1 MVRHVPGGLQNE
13 GKMTEKKDRKERQ
26 EKRRKKLVQSRL
38 ETEGV
43 AEQTM
48 QENQSWGSSIPPV
61 RFLIYL
67 FLYSDVLVGKREAFT
82 EQSGNARR
90 NPRPSERDVLPAA
103 TEWNDRCFRGHQSM
117 KHEEFLRLWK
127 RVTYYQETPA
137 VIQRPCA
144 LGRKCPREKSAFA
157 NDEGNCVEDS

>member
-1 MVRHVPGGLQNE
+1 MAKHVPGGLQNE
-13 GKMTEKKDRKERQ
+13 GEMTEKKDRKE
-26 EKRRKKLVQSRL
+26 RKKLVQSRL

-61 RFLIYL
+61 WFLINF
-67 FLYSDVLVGKREAFT
+67 FLSSDVLVGKREAFT
-82 EQSGNARR
+82 EHSGNARR

-144 LGRKCPREKSAFA
+144 LGRKCPGEKSAFA
-157 NDEGNCVEDS
+157 NNEGNRVEDS